1 MNENEEKAYR
11 TQNNALDEVGKAM
24 ESFKLALGG
33 MVQSAGNMIAPHFPP
48 VDIRDYADHYLI
60 DIDLPG
66 IAKENVSLECTE
78 HALIVKASRVDN
90 EEVKAAGYIRKE
102 RGVSTVYRRI
112 DLAEDADKEHIDAH
126 LANGVLSVSIPKKE
140 TVLRKVDLK

>member
-33 MVQSAGNMIAPHFPP
+33 MVQSAGNMIAPHFPA

-66 IAKENVSLECTE
+66 LLKKMSRWNAPNTRLSLK
-78 HALIVKASRVDN
+78 LPAS
-90 EEVKAAGYIRKE
+90 IM
-102 RGVSTVYRRI
+102 
-112 DLAEDADKEHIDAH
+112 
-126 LANGVLSVSIPKKE
+126 KK
-140 TVLRKVDLK
+140 